1 MAHKARLEITMT
13 TLEASLNASL
23 SASLEVPRRPD
34 RIHHSRI
41 WRISGA
47 VLLAHL
53 ALLWAMGQ
61 AWLEQASPI
70 EEAQVI
76 MASVM
81 VESPT
86 PPAPQPQP
94 QPQPKSLSPAVPQ
107 PRPTPL
113 PTPLPTVSK
122 QAEASPSAP
131 VMSPVMAPLMAPV
144 VAPIIAA
151 ANSAPATPS
160 APAAA
165 PSTSVGK
172 PALPS
177 LVLPSSDADY
187 LNNPPPAYPRMSKRM
202 GEQGTVIVRVFIGLQ
217 GTAEQAEIRT
227 SSGYDR
233 LDKAALD
240 TVQRWR
246 YVPGKRHGNP
256 EAMWFNVPV
265 RFVLE

>member
-1 MAHKARLEITMT
+1 MT
-13 TLEASLNASL
+13 TLDATINASL
-23 SASLEVPRRPD
+23 SASLEVPHRPD
-34 RIHHSRI
+34 RIHNSRI
-41 WRISGA
+41 WRVSGA

-53 ALLWAMGQ
+53 ALLWAIEHG
-61 AWLEQASPI
+61 WLEQATI
-70 EEAQVI
+70 VEEAQVI

-86 PPAPQPQP
+86 PPAPHPKPQP
-94 QPQPKSLSPAVPQ
+94 LAKSLSPAVPQ
-107 PRPTPL
+107 PRPTPV
-113 PTPLPTVSK
+113 PTPLPTLSK
-122 QAEASPSAP
+122 LTEASQNT
-131 VMSPVMAPLMAPV
+131 PVMAPVMAPV
-144 VAPIIAA
+144 VAPVVSA
-151 ANSAPATPS
+151 ANSAPTSPS

-165 PSTSVGK
+165 PNASASK
-172 PALPS
+172 PAPPS

-187 LNNPPPAYPRMSKRM
+187 LNNPPPAYPRLSKRM

>member
-1 MAHKARLEITMT
+1 MT
-13 TLEASLNASL
+13 TLEAPLNASL
-23 SASLEVPRRPD
+23 SVSLEVPRRPD
-34 RIHHSRI
+34 RIHNSRI
-41 WRISGA
+41 WRVGGA
-47 VLLAHL
+47 VLLAHV

-61 AWLEQASPI
+61 AWLEQVSTL

-76 MASVM
+76 MASVR

-94 QPQPKSLSPAVPQ
+94 QPQPQSVSPAVPQ
-107 PRPTPL
+107 PRPTPD
-113 PTPLPTVSK
+113 PTPLPTLSK
-122 QAEASPSAP
+122 QAEASPTA
-131 VMSPVMAPLMAPV
+131 PVMAPLVAPV
-144 VAPIIAA
+144 VAA

-172 PALPS
+172 PAPPS

-246 YVPGKRHGNP
+246 YVPGNRHGNP

>member
-1 MAHKARLEITMT
+1 MAHKAQPEITMT
-13 TLEASLNASL
+13 TLEASINASH
-23 SASLEVPRRPD
+23 SASLEVPRRPY
-34 RIHHSRI
+34 RIHNSRV
-41 WRISGA
+41 WRVSGA

-61 AWLEQASPI
+61 AWLEQASTI

-94 QPQPKSLSPAVPQ
+94 QPQTKSLSPAVPQ
-107 PRPTPL
+107 PRPTPA
-113 PTPLPTVSK
+113 PTPLPAIRK
-122 QAEASPSAP
+122 QAEASPTA
-131 VMSPVMAPLMAPV
+131 PVMAPLVAPV
-144 VAPIIAA
+144 VAA
-151 ANSAPATPS
+151 ANSAPSTPS

-165 PSTSVGK
+165 PSASVGK
-172 PALPS
+172 PAPAS

-187 LNNPPPAYPRMSKRM
+187 LNNPPPAYPRISKRM

-233 LDKAALD
+233 LDKAALE
-240 TVQRWR
+240 TVQSWR
-246 YVPGKRHGNP
+246 YVPGKRHGTP

>member
-13 TLEASLNASL
+13 TLEAPLNASL
-23 SASLEVPRRPD
+23 SASLEVPRRPY
-34 RIHHSRI
+34 RIHNSRV
-41 WRISGA
+41 WRVSGA
-47 VLLAHL
+47 VLLAHV
-53 ALLWAMGQ
+53 ALFWAMGQ
-61 AWLEQASPI
+61 GWLEQASPI

-86 PPAPQPQP
+86 PPAPQPKP
-94 QPQPKSLSPAVPQ
+94 QPQTKSVSPAVPQ
-107 PRPTPL
+107 PLPTPV

-122 QAEASPSAP
+122 QAEASPNT
-131 VMSPVMAPLMAPV
+131 PVMAPVMTPV
-144 VAPIIAA
+144 VAPVVAA

-165 PSTSVGK
+165 SSASK
-172 PALPS
+172 PATPS
-177 LVLPSSDADY
+177 LVLPSTDADY
-187 LNNPPPAYPRMSKRM
+187 LNNPPPAYPRLSKRM

-233 LDKAALD
+233 LDKAALE

-256 EAMWFNVPV
+256 EAMWFTVPV

>member
-1 MAHKARLEITMT
+1 MALKARLETTMT
-13 TLEASLNASL
+13 TVEAPLNPCI
-23 SASLEVPRRPD
+23 EVPSRPD
-34 RIHHSRI
+34 RIYNRRI
-41 WRISGA
+41 CRVGGA

-53 ALLWAMGQ
+53 AVLWTI
-61 AWLEQASPI
+61 EQPWREQVPAL

-81 VESPT
+81 VKSPT

-94 QPQPKSLSPAVPQ
+94 QPQAKSVSPAVPQ
-107 PRPTPL
+107 PRPTPV

-131 VMSPVMAPLMAPV
+131 VVAPVMAPLVTPV
-144 VAPIIAA
+144 VAA

-165 PSTSVGK
+165 PSASASK
-172 PALPS
+172 PAPPS

-187 LNNPPPAYPRMSKRM
+187 LNNPPPAYPRLSKRM

>member
-1 MAHKARLEITMT
+1 MT
-13 TLEASLNASL
+13 TLDASINASL
-23 SASLEVPRRPD
+23 SASLEVPHRPG
-34 RIHHSRI
+34 RIRNSRI
-41 WRISGA
+41 WRVSGG

-53 ALLWAMGQ
+53 ALFWAMGQ
-61 AWLEQASPI
+61 GWLEQASPI

-81 VESPT
+81 VESPI
-86 PPAPQPQP
+86 PPAPQPKL
-94 QPQPKSLSPAVPQ
+94 QPQPKSVSPALQQ
-107 PRPTPL
+107 PRPTPV
-113 PTPLPTVSK
+113 PTPLPSLSK

-131 VMSPVMAPLMAPV
+131 LIAPV
-144 VAPIIAA
+144 VTPVVAA

-165 PSTSVGK
+165 PSASASK
-172 PALPS
+172 AAPPS

-187 LNNPPPAYPRMSKRM
+187 LNNPPPAYPRLSKRM

-227 SSGYDR
+227 SSGFDR
-233 LDKAALD
+233 LDKAALE

-246 YVPGKRHGNP
+246 YVPGKRHGTP

>member
-1 MAHKARLEITMT
+1 MLLHWNTKSIYRMHTALPENAMTNPKATF
-13 TLEASLNASL
+13 
-23 SASLEVPRRPD
+23 EVPSSPD
-34 RIHHSRI
+34 HSHNHCV
-41 WRISGA
+41 WRVTGA
-47 VLLAHL
+47 VLLAHMGL
-53 ALLWAMGQ
+53 FWAIEQG
-61 AWLEQASPI
+61 WLEQPSMV

-81 VESPT
+81 VEST
-86 PPAPQPQP
+86 PASPQPQI
-94 QPQPKSLSPAVPQ
+94 QPQPKPVSPTVPQ
-107 PRPTPL
+107 PRPTPV

-122 QAEASPSAP
+122 QAEASPSPPA
-131 VMSPVMAPLMAPV
+131 
-144 VAPIIAA
+144 VAP
-151 ANSAPATPS
+151 ANNAPANAS

-165 PSTSVGK
+165 PSASVGK
-172 PALPS
+172 PAPPS

-187 LNNPPPAYPRMSKRM
+187 LNNPPPVYPRMSKRM

-217 GTAEQAEIRT
+217 GTAEQAELRT

-233 LDKAALD
+233 LDKAALE

-246 YVPGKRHGNP
+246 YVPGKRHGTP

>member
-1 MAHKARLEITMT
+1 MT
-13 TLEASLNASL
+13 TLEAPLNASL
-23 SASLEVPRRPD
+23 SASLEVPRRPY
-34 RIHHSRI
+34 RIHNSRV
-41 WRISGA
+41 WRVSGA
-47 VLLAHL
+47 VLLVHV
-53 ALLWAMGQ
+53 ALFWAMGQ
-61 AWLEQASPI
+61 GWLEQASTL

-81 VESPT
+81 VESTT

-94 QPQPKSLSPAVPQ
+94 QPQSKSLSPAVQQ
-107 PRPTPL
+107 PRPTPV
-113 PTPLPTVSK
+113 PTPLPTLSK

-131 VMSPVMAPLMAPV
+131 VVVPVVAPV
-144 VAPIIAA
+144 VAA
-151 ANSAPATPS
+151 ANTAPATSSP
-160 APAAA
+160 PAVA

-172 PALPS
+172 PAPPS

-187 LNNPPPAYPRMSKRM
+187 LNNPPPAYPRLSKRM

-217 GTAEQAEIRT
+217 GMAEQAEIRT

-246 YVPGKRHGNP
+246 YVPGKRHGTP

>member
-1 MAHKARLEITMT
+1 MT
-13 TLEASLNASL
+13 TLDASIDAPLDASREA
-23 SASLEVPRRPD
+23 PRRPY
-34 RIHHSRI
+34 RIHNSRV

-61 AWLEQASPI
+61 AWLEQAATL

-76 MASVM
+76 MASVI

-94 QPQPKSLSPAVPQ
+94 KSLSPAVQQ
-107 PRPTPL
+107 PRPTPV
-113 PTPLPTVSK
+113 PTPLPTLSK
-122 QAEASPSAP
+122 QAEASPTAA
-131 VMSPVMAPLMAPV
+131 VMTPV
-144 VAPIIAA
+144 VAPVVAA

-165 PSTSVGK
+165 PSASVGK
-172 PALPS
+172 PAPPS

-187 LNNPPPAYPRMSKRM
+187 LNNPPPAYPRISKRM

-246 YVPGKRHGNP
+246 YVPGKRHGTP

>member
-1 MAHKARLEITMT
+1 MLSHWSTCAAEQTALPEMSITPPESPR
-13 TLEASLNASL
+13 EASC
-23 SASLEVPRRPD
+23 RPD
-34 RIHHSRI
+34 RIHNRRV
-41 WRISGA
+41 WCVSGA

-53 ALLWAMGQ
+53 ALLWAIEQ
-61 AWLEQASPI
+61 AWLEQSWLQPLPLI

-76 MASVM
+76 MASVL

-86 PPAPQPQP
+86 PPALQAKPQPLP
-94 QPQPKSLSPAVPQ
+94 QSVTPVAPQ
-107 PRPTPL
+107 PRSTPAATPIPTA
-113 PTPLPTVSK
+113 SK
-122 QAEASPSAP
+122 SAEAN
-131 VMSPVMAPLMAPV
+131 PLTPV
-144 VAPIIAA
+144 VALVVAA
-151 ANSAPATPS
+151 ASNAQVSPASPASPT
-160 APAAA
+160 AAA
-165 PSTSVGK
+165 SLSVGK
-172 PALPS
+172 PAPPS

-217 GTAEQAEIRT
+217 GSAEEAEIRT

-233 LDKAALD
+233 LDKVALE

-246 YVPGKRHGNP
+246 YSPGKRHGTP

>member
-13 TLEASLNASL
+13 TLEAPLNASL

-34 RIHHSRI
+34 RIHNSRI
-41 WRISGA
+41 WRVAGA
-47 VLLAHL
+47 VLLAHV

-70 EEAQVI
+70 EEALVI

-94 QPQPKSLSPAVPQ
+94 QPQPKSVSPAVPQ
-107 PRPTPL
+107 PRPTPV
-113 PTPLPTVSK
+113 PTPLPTVSN

-131 VMSPVMAPLMAPV
+131 VVAPVMAPLVAPV
-144 VAPIIAA
+144 VAA

-165 PSTSVGK
+165 PSASASK
-172 PALPS
+172 PAPPS

-233 LDKAALD
+233 LDKAALE

>member
-13 TLEASLNASL
+13 TLEAPLNASL
-23 SASLEVPRRPD
+23 SASLEVARRPF
-34 RIHHSRI
+34 RIHNSRI
-41 WRISGA
+41 WRVAGA

-94 QPQPKSLSPAVPQ
+94 QPQPKSVSPAVPQ
-107 PRPTPL
+107 PRPTPV
-113 PTPLPTVSK
+113 PTPLPTVSN

-131 VMSPVMAPLMAPV
+131 VVVPVMAPLVTPV
-144 VAPIIAA
+144 VAA

-165 PSTSVGK
+165 PSASASK
-172 PALPS
+172 PAPPS

-187 LNNPPPAYPRMSKRM
+187 LNNPAPAYPRLSKRM

-227 SSGYDR
+227 SSGYER
-233 LDKAALD
+233 LDKAALE

>member
-1 MAHKARLEITMT
+1 MT
-13 TLEASLNASL
+13 TLDASINASL
-23 SASLEVPRRPD
+23 SGSLEAPRRPG
-34 RIHHSRI
+34 RIRNSRI
-41 WRISGA
+41 WRVSGG

-61 AWLEQASPI
+61 AWLEQASTL

-76 MASVM
+76 MATVM

-94 QPQPKSLSPAVPQ
+94 KSLSPAVQQ
-107 PRPTPL
+107 PRPTPV
-113 PTPLPTVSK
+113 PTPLPTLSK
-122 QAEASPSAP
+122 QAEASS
-131 VMSPVMAPLMAPV
+131 SAPV
-144 VAPIIAA
+144 VASVVAA
-151 ANSAPATPS
+151 ANSAPAKSSP
-160 APAAA
+160 PAVA
-165 PSTSVGK
+165 PSSSFGK
-172 PALPS
+172 PAPPS

-187 LNNPPPAYPRMSKRM
+187 LNNPPPAYPRLSKRM

-246 YVPGKRHGNP
+246 YVPGKRHGTP

>member
-1 MAHKARLEITMT
+1 MT
-13 TLEASLNASL
+13 TLDASINASL
-23 SASLEVPRRPD
+23 SASLDVPRRPY
-34 RIHHSRI
+34 RIHNSRV
-41 WRISGA
+41 WRVSGA
-47 VLLAHL
+47 VLLAHV
-53 ALLWAMGQ
+53 ALFWAMGQ
-61 AWLEQASPI
+61 GWLEQASPI

-86 PPAPQPQP
+86 PPAPQPKP
-94 QPQPKSLSPAVPQ
+94 QPQTKSVSPAVPQ
-107 PRPTPL
+107 PLPTPV

-122 QAEASPSAP
+122 QAEASPNT
-131 VMSPVMAPLMAPV
+131 PVMAPVMTPVMTPVVAPV
-144 VAPIIAA
+144 VAT

-165 PSTSVGK
+165 SSASK
-172 PALPS
+172 PATPS
-177 LVLPSSDADY
+177 LVLPSTDADY
-187 LNNPPPAYPRMSKRM
+187 LNNPPPAYPRLSKRM

-233 LDKAALD
+233 LDKAALE

-256 EAMWFNVPV
+256 EAMWFTVPV

>member
-1 MAHKARLEITMT
+1 MALKARLEVTMT
-13 TLEASLNASL
+13 NHD
-23 SASLEVPRRPD
+23 ASLEVPRHPD
-34 RIHHSRI
+34 RIHNSRI
-41 WRISGA
+41 WRVSGA

-61 AWLEQASPI
+61 TGLEQAATL
-70 EEAQVI
+70 EEANVI

-94 QPQPKSLSPAVPQ
+94 QPQAKSVSPAVPQ
-107 PRPTPL
+107 PRPTPI
-113 PTPLPTVSK
+113 PTPLPTVRK
-122 QAEASPSAP
+122 QAEASPNT
-131 VMSPVMAPLMAPV
+131 PVMAPVMAPV
-144 VAPIIAA
+144 VTPVVAA
-151 ANSAPATPS
+151 ANSAPATPP

-165 PSTSVGK
+165 PSASVGK
-172 PALPS
+172 PAPPS

-187 LNNPPPAYPRMSKRM
+187 LNNPPPTYPRISKRM

>member
-1 MAHKARLEITMT
+1 MALKARLEITMT
-13 TLEASLNASL
+13 TLQAPLDASR
-23 SASLEVPRRPD
+23 EVPRRPY
-34 RIHHSRI
+34 RVHNSRI
-41 WRISGA
+41 WLVGGA

-53 ALLWAMGQ
+53 ALLWAIEQ
-61 AWLEQASPI
+61 AWLAQVSTF

-81 VESPT
+81 LESPT

-94 QPQPKSLSPAVPQ
+94 HSQPKSVSPAVAQ
-107 PRPTPL
+107 PRPTPA
-113 PTPLPTVSK
+113 PTTLPTVSK
-122 QAEASPSAP
+122 QAETSPTAPVVAPVVAPVAAVANSAPASPSAP
-131 VMSPVMAPLMAPV
+131 
-144 VAPIIAA
+144 
-151 ANSAPATPS
+151 APAPAPAPTPS
-160 APAAA
+160 ASA
-165 PSTSVGK
+165 SK
-172 PALPS
+172 PAPPS
-177 LVLPSSDADY
+177 LLLPSSDADY
-187 LNNPPPAYPRMSKRM
+187 LNNPPPAYPRLSKRM

>member
-1 MAHKARLEITMT
+1 M
-13 TLEASLNASL
+13 
-23 SASLEVPRRPD
+23 PRRPD
-34 RIHHSRI
+34 HVLNSRT

-61 AWLEQASPI
+61 TELEQASTI
-70 EEAQVI
+70 KTAQVI
-76 MASVM
+76 MASVV
-81 VESPT
+81 VESPS
-86 PPAPQPQP
+86 PLSPRPQPQP
-94 QPQPKSLSPAVPQ
+94 QAKLVSHVVPQ
-107 PRPTPL
+107 PRPTPAPTSL
-113 PTPLPTVSK
+113 PTASK
-122 QAEASPSAP
+122 PAEASPSAP
-131 VMSPVMAPLMAPV
+131 VVAPV
-144 VAPIIAA
+144 VAA
-151 ANSAPATPS
+151 ANSVPGTPS

-165 PSTSVGK
+165 PSASAST
-172 PALPS
+172 PAPPS

-187 LNNPPPAYPRMSKRM
+187 LNNPPPTYPRMSKRM
-202 GEQGTVIVRVFIGLQ
+202 GEQGTVIVRVFIGRQ
-217 GTAEQAEIRT
+217 GTAEQVEIRT

-233 LDKAALD
+233 LDRAALD

>member
-13 TLEASLNASL
+13 TLEAPLNASL
-23 SASLEVPRRPD
+23 SASLEVPRRPY
-34 RIHHSRI
+34 RIHNSRV
-41 WRISGA
+41 WRVSGA
-47 VLLAHL
+47 VLLAHV
-53 ALLWAMGQ
+53 ALFWAMGQ
-61 AWLEQASPI
+61 GWLEQASPI

-94 QPQPKSLSPAVPQ
+94 QPQPKSVSPALQQ
-107 PRPTPL
+107 PRPTPV
-113 PTPLPTVSK
+113 PTPLPRLSK
-122 QAEASPSAP
+122 QAEASLTAP
-131 VMSPVMAPLMAPV
+131 VMAPV
-144 VAPIIAA
+144 VAPVVAA

-165 PSTSVGK
+165 ASASVGK
-172 PALPS
+172 PAPPS

-187 LNNPPPAYPRMSKRM
+187 LNNPPPAYPRISKRM

-246 YVPGKRHGNP
+246 YVSGKRHGTP

>member
-1 MAHKARLEITMT
+1 MT
-13 TLEASLNASL
+13 TLEASINASH
-23 SASLEVPRRPD
+23 SASLEAPRRPV
-34 RIHHSRI
+34 RIHNSRV

-61 AWLEQASPI
+61 AWLEQAATL

-76 MASVM
+76 MASVI

-86 PPAPQPQP
+86 PPAPQPQTK
-94 QPQPKSLSPAVPQ
+94 PQPKSVSPAVPQ
-107 PRPTPL
+107 PRPTPV
-113 PTPLPTVSK
+113 PLPNLSM
-122 QAEASPSAP
+122 QAEASLTA
-131 VMSPVMAPLMAPV
+131 PVMAPVMAPV
-144 VAPIIAA
+144 AAPVAAS

-165 PSTSVGK
+165 PSASVGK
-172 PALPS
+172 PAPPS

-187 LNNPPPAYPRMSKRM
+187 LNNPPPAYPRLSKRM

>member
-1 MAHKARLEITMT
+1 MAHKARPEITMT
-13 TLEASLNASL
+13 TLEAPLNASL
-23 SASLEVPRRPD
+23 SAFLEVPRRPD
-34 RIHHSRI
+34 RIHNSRI
-41 WRISGA
+41 WRVSGA
-47 VLLAHL
+47 VLLAHV

-61 AWLEQASPI
+61 AWLEQAATI

-94 QPQPKSLSPAVPQ
+94 QPQSKSLSPAVQQ
-107 PRPTPL
+107 PRPTPVS
-113 PTPLPTVSK
+113 TPLPTVSK

-131 VMSPVMAPLMAPV
+131 LIAPV
-144 VAPIIAA
+144 VTPVVAA

-165 PSTSVGK
+165 PSASVGK
-172 PALPS
+172 PAPPS

-187 LNNPPPAYPRMSKRM
+187 LNNPPPVYPRLSKRM

-246 YVPGKRHGNP
+246 YVPGKRHGTP

>member
-1 MAHKARLEITMT
+1 MT
-13 TLEASLNASL
+13 TLEASINASH
-23 SASLEVPRRPD
+23 SASLEAPRRPV
-34 RIHHSRI
+34 RIHNSRI
-41 WRISGA
+41 WRVSGA
-47 VLLAHL
+47 VLLGHL
-53 ALLWAMGQ
+53 ALLWAMGH
-61 AWLEQASPI
+61 AGLEQASTL

-86 PPAPQPQP
+86 PPAPQPQKK
-94 QPQPKSLSPAVPQ
+94 PQPKSVSPAVPQ
-107 PRPTPL
+107 PLPTPVS
-113 PTPLPTVSK
+113 TPLPTVSK
-122 QAEASPSAP
+122 QAEASPTAP
-131 VMSPVMAPLMAPV
+131 AMAPV
-144 VAPIIAA
+144 VAPVVAA
-151 ANSAPATPS
+151 ANSAPASPS

-165 PSTSVGK
+165 PSASVGK
-172 PALPS
+172 PAPPS

-187 LNNPPPAYPRMSKRM
+187 LNNPPPAYPRLSKRM

>member
-1 MAHKARLEITMT
+1 MAHKARLEITMKT
-13 TLEASLNASL
+13 PEAPLNASL

-34 RIHHSRI
+34 RIHNSRI
-41 WRISGA
+41 WRVAGA
-47 VLLAHL
+47 VLLAHV

-61 AWLEQASPI
+61 AWLEQVSTF

-81 VESPT
+81 VESPI
-86 PPAPQPQP
+86 PPAPQPKP
-94 QPQPKSLSPAVPQ
+94 QPQPKSVSPALPP
-107 PRPTPL
+107 PRPTAVPL
-113 PTPLPTVSK
+113 PTLSK

-131 VMSPVMAPLMAPV
+131 VVAPV

-165 PSTSVGK
+165 PSASVGK

-187 LNNPPPAYPRMSKRM
+187 LNNPPPAYPRISKRM

>member
-1 MAHKARLEITMT
+1 MT
-13 TLEASLNASL
+13 TLEASINASH
-23 SASLEVPRRPD
+23 SASLEAPRRPV
-34 RIHHSRI
+34 RIHNSRI
-41 WRISGA
+41 WRVSGA
-47 VLLAHL
+47 VLLGHL

-61 AWLEQASPI
+61 AGLEQASTL

-76 MASVM
+76 MASVI

-86 PPAPQPQP
+86 PPAPQPQTK
-94 QPQPKSLSPAVPQ
+94 PQPKSVSPAVPQ
-107 PRPTPL
+107 PRPTPV
-113 PTPLPTVSK
+113 PLPNLSM
-122 QAEASPSAP
+122 QAEASLTA
-131 VMSPVMAPLMAPV
+131 PVMAPVMAPVAAPV
-144 VAPIIAA
+144 VAS
-151 ANSAPATPS
+151 ANSTPATPS

-165 PSTSVGK
+165 PSASVGK
-172 PALPS
+172 PAPPS

-187 LNNPPPAYPRMSKRM
+187 LNNPPPAYPRLSKRM

>member
-1 MAHKARLEITMT
+1 MAHKARPEITMT
-13 TLEASLNASL
+13 TLEAPLNASL
-23 SASLEVPRRPD
+23 SASLEVPRSPY
-34 RIHHSRI
+34 RIHNSRI
-41 WRISGA
+41 WRVSGA

-86 PPAPQPQP
+86 PPAPQPQ
-94 QPQPKSLSPAVPQ
+94 SVSPAVPQ
-107 PRPTPL
+107 PRPTPF

-131 VMSPVMAPLMAPV
+131 VMAPVMAPV

-165 PSTSVGK
+165 RSASASK
-172 PALPS
+172 PAPPS

-187 LNNPPPAYPRMSKRM
+187 LNNPPPAYPRLSKRM

-246 YVPGKRHGNP
+246 YAPGKRHGNP

>member
-1 MAHKARLEITMT
+1 MALKARLEVTMT
-13 TLEASLNASL
+13 NHD
-23 SASLEVPRRPD
+23 ASLEVPRHPD
-34 RIHHSRI
+34 RIHNSRI
-41 WRISGA
+41 WRVSGA

-61 AWLEQASPI
+61 TGLEQAANL

-86 PPAPQPQP
+86 PPAPQPKP
-94 QPQPKSLSPAVPQ
+94 QPQAKSVSPAVPQ
-107 PRPTPL
+107 PRPTPI

-131 VMSPVMAPLMAPV
+131 VMAPV
-144 VAPIIAA
+144 VTPVVAA
-151 ANSAPATPS
+151 TNS

-165 PSTSVGK
+165 PSTSASK
-172 PALPS
+172 PAPPS

-187 LNNPPPAYPRMSKRM
+187 LNNPPPTYPRISKRM
-202 GEQGTVIVRVFIGLQ
+202 GEQGTVIVHVFIGLQ